1 MLRFSNEFKKGG
13 YVVRVYKTV
22 RLAYEAK
29 VWIDELI
36 QNNERKIKE
45 LSQDNF
51 LNTLEQ
57 TLLSNHYDEL
67 NGLSFNIV
75 LKASI
80 GSVIEEAYR
89 NTKHYSIDKWQ
100 KLRQEMEKDIKNVNP
115 SLETSVTPRL
125 YLDENV
131 LNGLDEFRYHL
142 MKEDGAT
149 RLPRLSYI
157 IKLVV
162 YSYWKTQQ

>member
-1 MLRFSNEFKKGG
+1 M
-13 YVVRVYKTV
+13 VRVYKSV

-36 QNNERKIKE
+36 QNKERKIKE
-45 LSQDNF
+45 LSQNNF
-51 LNTLEQ
+51 LSTLEQ

-67 NGLSFNIV
+67 NGVSFNIV

-80 GSVIEEAYR
+80 GSVIEESYR

-100 KLRQEMEKDIKNVNP
+100 KLRQEMEKDIKTVNP

>member
-1 MLRFSNEFKKGG
+1 M
-13 YVVRVYKTV
+13 
-22 RLAYEAK
+22 
-29 VWIDELI
+29 
-36 QNNERKIKE
+36 
-45 LSQDNF
+45 
-51 LNTLEQ
+51 
-57 TLLSNHYDEL
+57 
-67 NGLSFNIV
+67 
-75 LKASI
+75 KASI
-80 GSVIEEAYR
+80 GSVIEESYR
-89 NTKHYSIDKWQ
+89 NTKHYSIDNGKNYVKKW
-100 KLRQEMEKDIKNVNP
+100 KKISKNVNP

-142 MKEDGAT
+142 MKEDGVT

>member
-1 MLRFSNEFKKGG
+1 M
-13 YVVRVYKTV
+13 VRVYKSV

-36 QNNERKIKE
+36 QKKERKIKE
-45 LSQDNF
+45 LNQDNF

-67 NGLSFNIV
+67 NGVSFNIV

-80 GSVIEEAYR
+80 GSVIEESYR
-89 NTKHYSIDKWQ
+89 NTKHYSIDEWQ
-100 KLRQEMEKDIKNVNP
+100 KLRQEMEKISKMSIL

-131 LNGLDEFRYHL
+131 LNGLDEFRYH
-142 MKEDGAT
+142 
-149 RLPRLSYI
+149 
-157 IKLVV
+157 
-162 YSYWKTQQ
+162 

>member
-1 MLRFSNEFKKGG
+1 MSK
-13 YVVRVYKTV
+13 VYKSV

-36 QNNERKIKE
+36 QEKERKIQE
-45 LSQDNF
+45 LNKNDF
-51 LNTLEQ
+51 LPKLEK
-57 TLLSNHYDEL
+57 TLLKNHFDEL
-67 NGLSFNIV
+67 NGLSFSII

-80 GSVIEEAYR
+80 GSVIEESYR
-89 NTKHYSIDKWQ
+89 NTKDYSIDQWQ
-100 KLRQEMEKDIKNVNP
+100 KLRQQMERDIKKVNP
-115 SLETSVTPRL
+115 NLETTVTPRI
-125 YLDENV
+125 YLDEDV
-131 LNGLDEFRYHL
+131 LVGLDDFRYEL

-162 YSYWKTQQ
+162 YSYWKEQH

>member
-1 MLRFSNEFKKGG
+1 
-13 YVVRVYKTV
+13 
-22 RLAYEAK
+22 
-29 VWIDELI
+29 
-36 QNNERKIKE
+36 
-45 LSQDNF
+45 
-51 LNTLEQ
+51 
-57 TLLSNHYDEL
+57 
-67 NGLSFNIV
+67 
-75 LKASI
+75 
-80 GSVIEEAYR
+80 
-89 NTKHYSIDKWQ
+89 
-100 KLRQEMEKDIKNVNP
+100 MEKDIKTVNP

>member
-1 MLRFSNEFKKGG
+1 
-13 YVVRVYKTV
+13 

-36 QNNERKIKE
+36 QEKERKIQE
-45 LSQDNF
+45 LNKVDF
-51 LNTLEQ
+51 LDKLEK
-57 TLLSNHYDEL
+57 TLLTDHYNEL
-67 NGLSFNIV
+67 NGLSFNII

-80 GSVIEEAYR
+80 GSVIEESYR
-89 NTKHYSIDKWQ
+89 NTRHYPIDKWK
-100 KLRQEMEKDIKNVNP
+100 KLRQQMEADVKNVNP
-115 SLETSVTPRL
+115 NLETTVTPRI
-125 YLDENV
+125 YLDEDV
-131 LNGLDEFRYHL
+131 LAGLDDFRYEL

-162 YSYWKTQQ
+162 YSYWKEQH

>member
-1 MLRFSNEFKKGG
+1 M
-13 YVVRVYKTV
+13 VRVYKTV

-36 QNNERKIKE
+36 QKNERKIKE

-89 NTKHYSIDKWQ
+89 NTKHYSIDRWQ

-115 SLETSVTPRL
+115 SL
-125 YLDENV
+125 DENV
-131 LNGLDEFRYHL
+131 LNGIDEFRYHL

>member
-1 MLRFSNEFKKGG
+1 M
-13 YVVRVYKTV
+13 VRVYKTV
-22 RLAYEAK
+22 RLAYGAK

-36 QNNERKIKE
+36 QKNERKIKE

-57 TLLSNHYDEL
+57 TLLSNHYNEL
-67 NGLSFNIV
+67 NGISCNIV

-100 KLRQEMEKDIKNVNP
+100 RLRQEMEKDIKTVNP

-131 LNGLDEFRYHL
+131 LDGLDEFRYHL
-142 MKEDGAT
+142 MKEDNAT
-149 RLPRLSYI
+149 RLPRLSYT

-162 YSYWKTQQ
+162 YSYWKTQ

>member
-1 MLRFSNEFKKGG
+1 MT
-13 YVVRVYKTV
+13 RVYKSV

-36 QNNERKIKE
+36 QEKERKIQE
-45 LSQDNF
+45 LNKVDF
-51 LNTLEQ
+51 LDKLEK
-57 TLLSNHYDEL
+57 TLLTDHYNEL
-67 NGLSFNIV
+67 NGLSFNII

-80 GSVIEEAYR
+80 GSVIEESYR
-89 NTKHYSIDKWQ
+89 NTRHYPIDKWK
-100 KLRQEMEKDIKNVNP
+100 KLRQQMEADVKNVNP
-115 SLETSVTPRL
+115 NLETTVTPRI
-125 YLDENV
+125 YLDEDV
-131 LNGLDEFRYHL
+131 LAGLDDFRYEL

-162 YSYWKTQQ
+162 YSYWKEQH

>member
-1 MLRFSNEFKKGG
+1 M
-13 YVVRVYKTV
+13 VRVYKTV

-36 QNNERKIKE
+36 QKKERKIKE

-67 NGLSFNIV
+67 NGISCNIV

-80 GSVIEEAYR
+80 GSVIEESYR
-89 NTKHYSIDKWQ
+89 NTK
-100 KLRQEMEKDIKNVNP
+100 DIKTVNP

-142 MKEDGAT
+142 MKEDGVT

>member
-1 MLRFSNEFKKGG
+1 M
-13 YVVRVYKTV
+13 VRVYKSV

-36 QNNERKIKE
+36 QKKERKIKE
-45 LSQDNF
+45 LNQDNF

-67 NGLSFNIV
+67 NGVSFNIV

-80 GSVIEEAYR
+80 GSIIEEAYR
-89 NTKHYSIDKWQ
+89 NTKNYSIAKWQ
-100 KLRQEMEKDIKNVNP
+100 NLRQEMEKDP

>member
-1 MLRFSNEFKKGG
+1 MTRI
-13 YVVRVYKTV
+13 YKSV

-29 VWIDELI
+29 IWIDDLI
-36 QNNERKIKE
+36 QEKEQKIQK
-45 LSQDNF
+45 LNQINF
-51 LNTLEQ
+51 LDTLEQ
-57 TLLSNHYDEL
+57 TLMSNHYNEL

-80 GSVIEEAYR
+80 GSVIEESYR
-89 NTKHYSIDKWQ
+89 NTINYSLEKWQ
-100 KLRQEMEKDIKNVNP
+100 TLRQQMEEDIKKVNP
-115 SLETSVTPRL
+115 NLETSVTPRI

-131 LNGLDEFRYHL
+131 LVGLDNFRYDL
-142 MKEDGAT
+142 MKDDGAT

-162 YSYWKTQQ
+162 YSYWKEKH